1 MYYTKILFIV
11 VFTTFF
17 SLACSS
23 SQPQTETPITP
34 QANVH
39 DFANLI
45 SEDFLKEH
53 LYTFAND
60 DFEGRGTGQRGIDY
74 AADYV
79 KNFYQEHNITP
90 LGDNGSYFQHFN
102 MSASVTSSYEFNL
115 SRNTPESSFTV
126 YKSSFSQLSSNSAFT
141 RLSGNRSF
149 AGNIVFA
156 GYGALDSSRSVD
168 HLADIDLTDKWV
180 MLFSSIP
187 HIVDGDTLI
196 SPEYDLR
203 QRNREIFFGRGAAGL
218 LIIRDM
224 DEDIYIEQAESYSQ
238 LMGIPTGF
246 ALPGG
251 SPRVRMTN
259 PILSV
264 SPKMA
269 AKLIGMDG
277 GEGGLQKY
285 HDGLSRN
292 PSAFSPA
299 MLNYHLSVESV
310 TNNEE
315 IPVKNIVAVIEGRDP
330 VLKDEYIVISAHYD
344 HMGLGLPDA
353 SGDFIYNGADDNGSG
368 SVNILGQALALKEA
382 QKAGVGPKRSVILL
396 HVTAE
401 EVGLLG
407 SRYYSDNPTV
417 PIESIIANIN
427 TDMIGRVDDDFK
439 ERGIDNYVYVI
450 GAEIISSDLN
460 NRLSEASEIRG
471 NQLELSMRFND
482 LDDRNQF
489 YRRSDHWNFGRL
501 GIPFVFFFSGV
512 HADYHQPSDT
522 PDNITYGPYTK
533 RAQLIYSTV
542 IQIANNPD
550 KPIVDSEEF
559 VRRTQ
564 VNPR

>member
-1 MYYTKILFIV
+1 MYYTKMFFFV
-11 VFTTFF
+11 VFTSFF

-23 SQPQTETPITP
+23 SQPQTEAPVAP
-34 QANVH
+34 QADVH

-53 LYTFAND
+53 LYTFASD

-74 AADYV
+74 AADYI
-79 KNFYQEHNITP
+79 KNFYQEHDITP
-90 LGDNGSYFQHFN
+90 LGDEGSYFQHFN
-102 MSASVTSSYEFNL
+102 MSASVTSSFEFNL
-115 SRNTPESSFTV
+115 SQNTPENSFTV
-126 YKSSFSQLSSNSAFT
+126 YESSFSNQSSNSAFT

-149 AGNIVFA
+149 SGDIVFV
-156 GYGALDSSRSVD
+156 GYGAIDSSRGVD
-168 HLADIDLTDKWV
+168 HLANVDLSDKWV

-196 SPEYDLR
+196 SPDFDVR
-203 QRNREIFFGRGAAGL
+203 QRNLEIFFGRGAAGL
-218 LIIRDM
+218 IFIRDM
-224 DEDIYIEQAESYSQ
+224 DEDVYIEQADSYSQ
-238 LMGIPTGF
+238 LIGSPTGF

-269 AKLIGMDG
+269 TKLIGMDG
-277 GEGGLQKY
+277 KDGGLQHY

-292 PSAFSPA
+292 PSDFSPA
-299 MLNYHLSVESV
+299 VLNYHLSAEAV

-315 IPVKNIVAVIEGRDP
+315 VPVKNIVAVIEGSDP

-368 SVNILGQALALKEA
+368 SINLLGQALAMKEA
-382 QKAGVGPKRSVILL
+382 KKAGVGPKRSVILL

-439 ERGIDNYVYVI
+439 ERGVDNYVYVI

-522 PDNITYGPYTK
+522 PDKITYGPYAK

-542 IQIANNPD
+542 IQIANNPE
-550 KPIVDSEEF
+550 KPVVDSEEF
-559 VRRTQ
+559 IRRTQ